1 MSLALEPQSVAG
13 RRTAV
18 GVLDRA
24 VAILEAVER
33 GARTLPDVVRSTGY
47 SRSTAH
53 RLLQAMEAHGL
64 LSYTGARGYHLGP
77 RLLHLADRAL
87 SELPL
92 RELAHPSL
100 VRLAR
105 STGET
110 AQLFVRS
117 LDERICVD
125 TAESSSELRTIV
137 PLGAALPLSKGS
149 AAKIFLGWTSA
160 DDRDRLLEDVPPAD
174 AARLRQQVATA
185 RRRGWADSVAER
197 EPGVGSVSAPVVGP
211 YDALVAVVSVSGPVS
226 RLGRAGAR
234 RYAAAVVA
242 AAREIEAA
250 LGLRD
255 AEAYQA

>member
-1 MSLALEPQSVAG
+1 MTLAHEPDAVAG

-24 VAILEAVER
+24 VAILDAVEQ
-33 GARTLPDVVRSTGY
+33 GARSLPDVVRSTGY

-53 RLLQAMEAHGL
+53 RLLRAMEAHGL
-64 LSYTGARGYHLGP
+64 LSYAGPRGYHLGP

-87 SELPL
+87 RELPL

-105 STGET
+105 TTGET

-149 AAKIFLGWTSA
+149 AAKIFLAWTSA
-160 DDRDRLLEDVPPAD
+160 DDRERLLESVPTRD
-174 AARLRQQVATA
+174 AARLRQQAATA

-211 YDALVAVVSVSGPVS
+211 NDALVAVVSVSGPVS
-226 RLGRAGAR
+226 RLGRAETG
-234 RYAAAVVA
+234 RYAPAVVA

-250 LGLRD
+250 LGLRE
-255 AEAYQA
+255 AEPYQA